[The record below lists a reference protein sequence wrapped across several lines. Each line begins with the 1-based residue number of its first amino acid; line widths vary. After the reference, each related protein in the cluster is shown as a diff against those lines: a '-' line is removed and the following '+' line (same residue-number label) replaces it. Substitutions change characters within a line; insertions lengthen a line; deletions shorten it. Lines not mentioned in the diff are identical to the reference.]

1 MATFTGTSGPDTLI
15 GTPNGS
21 NTDDTLSGLGG
32 DDTLIGGDGADSLD
46 GGTGTDFA
54 SYSDSG
60 TGVVASLLNPGNNT
74 GFAAGDTY
82 TSIEGLSGSNFDDTL
97 IGDGGNNLLD
107 GSGGADSLV
116 GGLGDDIYI
125 LDNAGDVIT
134 ENPGEGIDT
143 AIVIGNF
150 DYTLAA
156 NVDDLLFTTSAN
168 VSGTGNELANFIT
181 GGAGDN
187 TLDGGIGVDTMAG
200 GLGDDTYFVD
210 DVADLVIEN
219 SGEGTDTVHSTVSY
233 TLEQNVENLILE
245 GSGNLAGT
253 GNELANVITGGTG
266 NDTLDGGIGADTMA
280 GGLGADIYVV
290 DNAGDVITEN
300 PGEGIDTA
308 IVIGNFNYTLAENV
322 DDLVFTTSANV
333 SGTGNE
339 LANFITG
346 GAGDNA
352 LDGGI
357 GADTMLGG
365 LGNDTY
371 YVDNAGD
378 VVTENPGEG
387 TDTVHST
394 IDYTLTANV
403 ENLILDGTGNLAGTG
418 NALANV
424 ITGNTGNNT
433 LDGGIGADTMAGGLG
448 NDTYFVDDA
457 GDVVTENSGEGTD
470 TVHSTIDYTLGAN
483 VENLILD
490 GTGNLA
496 GTGNALANVI
506 TGNTGNNTLDGGIG
520 ADTMAGG
527 LGNDTYFVDNAGD
540 VVTENSGE
548 GTDTVHST
556 IDYTLTA
563 NVENLI
569 LDGSGNL
576 AGTGNALAN
585 VITGNSGNNTL
596 DGGIG
601 ADTMAGGL
609 GNDTYFVDNAGDVVT
624 ENSGE
629 GTDTVHSTI
638 DYTLTANVENLIL
651 DGSGN
656 LAGTGNGLAN
666 VITGNSGNNT
676 LDGGIGADTM
686 AGGLGND
693 TYFVDNAGDVVT
705 ENSGEGTDTVHST
718 INYTLGANVEN
729 LILDGT
735 GNLAGTG
742 NALANVITGNT
753 GNNTLDGG
761 IGTDTMA
768 GGLGNDTYFVDNA
781 GDVVTENSGE
791 GTDTVHTTI
800 TYALT
805 ANVENLILDGSGNL
819 AGTGNGLANVITG
832 NSGNNTLDGGIGAD
846 TMAGGLGNDTYFV
859 DNAGDVVTE
868 NSGEGTDT
876 VHTTITYALTANV
889 ENLILDGSGNLT
901 GSGNALNNVLTGNA
915 GNNSLYGNDGND
927 TAYGGA
933 GADILVLGNGD
944 DYGDAGDGNDYI
956 YAGAGND
963 VLIGGAGLDVLLGED
978 GNDVEYGGSGF
989 NYLFGGA
996 GTDTLIGSG
1005 GTAASDVNVMYGEA
1019 GADYL
1024 YGGQGTN
1031 YFYGGTG
1038 VDTMFGGSGLNI
1050 FISSGE
1056 TDGNVIYGGSG
1067 QNYVYGSNGGDT
1079 VTGGSGVDVFL
1090 MGTGADNITGG
1101 GGVDYAWGGAG
1112 ADTFNISDSSQEI
1125 MVIQDF
1131 NTGGVNDFVRFAGT
1145 SLHSFADVQAHET
1158 YVAGINTTIITDAAG
1173 SAVWLIGVAPGQLD
1187 ASMFKFS

>member
-21 NTDDTLSGLGG
+21 NTDDTLSGLDGN
-32 DDTLIGGDGADSLD
+32 DTLIGGDGADSLD
-46 GGTGTDFA
+46 GGNGFDFA

-82 TSIEGLSGSNFDDTL
+82 TSIEGLIGSNFNDTLEGNGTGSFLQGGLGADSIRGDLGRDYADYANSAAGLTVDLADPTQNTGEAAGDTYFDISNISGSAFDDTL
-97 IGDGGNNLLD
+97 IGDANSNFLRGGLGADSLDGGAGFDYADYANSVAGLVVDLADPTQNTGEAAGDTFTSIEAIQGSAFDDTLIGDANSNNLRGGAGADSLDGGGGTDYADYGNAATAVVASLANPASNTGDAAGDSYTSIEGIIGSDFDDTLTGDAGNNNLRGGLGADALDGGAGNDIAEYITASAGLLVSLANPALNTGEAAGDTYISIEGLRGSDFNDTLIGDAGDNLLD
-107 GSGGADSLV
+107 GAGGADSLV
-116 GGLGDDIYI
+116 GGAGNDIYI
-125 LDNAGDVIT
+125 LNDPGDVIT
-134 ENPGEGIDT
+134 ENLGEGTDT
-143 AIVIGNF
+143 AVVTGNF
-150 DYTLAA
+150 NYTLAA
-156 NVDDLLFTTSAN
+156 NVENLTIETSAN
-168 VSGTGNELANFIT
+168 VSGTGNA
-181 GGAGDN
+181 
-187 TLDGGIGVDTMAG
+187 
-200 GLGDDTYFVD
+200 
-210 DVADLVIEN
+210 
-219 SGEGTDTVHSTVSY
+219 
-233 TLEQNVENLILE
+233 
-245 GSGNLAGT
+245 
-253 GNELANVITGGTG
+253 LANVITGGAG
-266 NDTLDGGIGADTMA
+266 NNVLDGGIGADTMA
-280 GGLGADIYVV
+280 GGLG
-290 DNAGDVITEN
+290 
-300 PGEGIDTA
+300 
-308 IVIGNFNYTLAENV
+308 
-322 DDLVFTTSANV
+322 
-333 SGTGNE
+333 
-339 LANFITG
+339 
-346 GAGDNA
+346 
-352 LDGGI
+352 
-357 GADTMLGG
+357 
-365 LGNDTY
+365 NDTY
-371 YVDNAGD
+371 FVDNAGD

-418 NALANV
+418 NALANT
-424 ITGNTGNNT
+424 ITGNSGNNT
-433 LDGGIGADTMAGGLG
+433 LDGGAGADTMAGGLG
-448 NDTYFVDDA
+448 NDTYYVDNV
-457 GDVVTENSGEGTD
+457 GDVVTENPGEGTD
-470 TVHSTIDYTLGAN
+470 TVHSTIDYTLTAN

-496 GTGNALANVI
+496 GTGNALANTI
-506 TGNTGNNTLDGGIG
+506 TGNSGSNTLNGGGGDDTLDGGAGADTMIGGLGNDTYYVDNAGDVVTENPGEGTDTVHSTINYALTANVENLILDGTGNLAGTGNALNNVLTGNSGNNTLDGGIG
-520 ADTMAGG
+520 ADTMVGG

-556 IDYTLTA
+556 INYTLTA

-569 LDGSGNL
+569 LDGTGNL

-629 GTDTVHSTI
+629 GTDTVHTTVTYS
-638 DYTLTANVENLIL
+638 
-651 DGSGN
+651 
-656 LAGTGNGLAN
+656 LA
-666 VITGNSGNNT
+666 
-676 LDGGIGADTM
+676 
-686 AGGLGND
+686 
-693 TYFVDNAGDVVT
+693 
-705 ENSGEGTDTVHST
+705 
-718 INYTLGANVEN
+718 
-729 LILDGT
+729 
-735 GNLAGTG
+735 
-742 NALANVITGNT
+742 
-753 GNNTLDGG
+753 
-761 IGTDTMA
+761 
-768 GGLGNDTYFVDNA
+768 
-781 GDVVTENSGE
+781 
-791 GTDTVHTTI
+791 
-800 TYALT
+800 
-805 ANVENLILDGSGNL
+805 
-819 AGTGNGLANVITG
+819 
-832 NSGNNTLDGGIGAD
+832 
-846 TMAGGLGNDTYFV
+846 
-859 DNAGDVVTE
+859 
-868 NSGEGTDT
+868 
-876 VHTTITYALTANV
+876 ANV

-1112 ADTFNISDSSQEI
+1112 ADTFNISDASQEI